1 MGADGQHHRTLRE
14 PEKGARM
21 RPMRVFLLRLGS
33 LFHRSRQEQEITD
46 ELESN
51 IAFHVE
57 DNLRAGMTPAEARRQ
72 AILRFGGIESTKQ
85 DLRDRRGLPFLESF
99 FYDLRYATRS
109 LASSPMFTAVA
120 VATIAFGIGA
130 STAMFIVARAV
141 FLRPLPYAQPERLV
155 GISEVNR
162 LLPTT
167 GANVASGD
175 VADWKRLNTVFSGIA
190 EYVGIDERGKARI
203 NLFLTGAGETRVL
216 KGLVVSSN
224 LLNVLGV
231 APMLGRNF
239 GNEDVEHV
247 AILSYACWQHQFG
260 GDPHIL
266 GRSTMFNGHSIN
278 LNGAPTEIIG
288 VMPREFFFP
297 DQVVDVFILPGKFT
311 PNRVFHD
318 EGVIARLRP
327 GISLQQARSQM
338 DAIGARLQEAYPET
352 NGKLSLSVESW
363 HSTIAAPSR
372 PALLLLFSA
381 VGILF
386 VIVCSNVAHLQFGRA
401 ASRLQEFTI
410 RKALGAGRGRLVRQ
424 LLTENLLLSMLGG
437 LFGMVF
443 AAAACTAL
451 LRFAPEAIPLYAGL
465 RIDTWVILFGLF
477 VTLLAP
483 LLFGIAP
490 ALSSGSPDSLRDHG
504 RSPAHFSRSTRG
516 LLVGG
521 EVALSVVLVVCAGL
535 LIRSFVRLEN
545 VDLGF
550 RTERALSFRLDLG
563 VLVHSEDERA
573 RQYTEIE
580 RSLLEQRG
588 IEAVGATARPVL
600 GGGSGGEAPD
610 VTIQGRQRALR
621 LELVTPGYFQTMRTP
636 LLQGRFP
643 AQSDT
648 KTAPLVVV
656 VNSAFE
662 RAYFPDKNTVGKQ
675 IILGRRGAA
684 TIVGVVAD
692 LKQEGIDRPAQPA
705 AFISSNQLIPSAVT
719 FIVRGRSDPQALAAA
734 ARLAVHAVN
743 KTLPL
748 TDVASL
754 NELVQASISAQR
766 VRTSLLS
773 LVAGAALFLAALG
786 IYGVL
791 AYSVVQRST
800 EISIRMALGASLPDL
815 FGMILL
821 DGMRPVVI
829 GAAVGFVGAYAA
841 SSLIRSLLFGTVPAD
856 PTTYLLTGFILTAAS
871 LCACAI
877 PAIRAIRLDPIIAL
891 RRQ

>member
-1 MGADGQHHRTLRE
+1 
-14 PEKGARM
+14 M
-21 RPMRVFLLRLGS
+21 RQIRAFLLRLGG
-33 LFHRSRQEQEITD
+33 LFHRSRREQEITD
-46 ELESN
+46 EIESN
-51 IAFHVE
+51 IAFHIE
-57 DNLRAGMTPAEARRQ
+57 DNLRAGMAPEEARRQ
-72 AILRFGGIESTKQ
+72 AIIRLGGIESTKQ
-85 DLRDRRGLPFLESF
+85 DCRDRLGLPLLETF
-99 FYDLRYATRS
+99 FYDFRYAARS
-109 LASSPMFTAVA
+109 LAGSRMFTAVA
-120 VATIAFGIGA
+120 VATLAFGIGA
-130 STAMFIVARAV
+130 STAMFTVAQAV
-141 FLRPLPYAQPERLV
+141 FLRPLPYAQPDRLV

-162 LLPTT
+162 LSPST

-203 NLFLTGAGETRVL
+203 NLFLTGTGETRVL

-239 GNEDVEHV
+239 GSQDVEHV

-266 GRSTMFNGHSIN
+266 GRSIT
-278 LNGAPTEIIG
+278 LNGVPSEVIG

-297 DQVVDVFILPGKFT
+297 DQVVDVFILPGEFT

-327 GISLQQARSQM
+327 GISLQQARAQM
-338 DAIGARLQEAYPET
+338 EAIGARLQQAYPET

-363 HSTIAAPSR
+363 HSAIAAPSR
-372 PALLLLFSA
+372 PALLMLFSA

-424 LLTENLLLSMLGG
+424 LLTENLLLSVLGG
-437 LFGMVF
+437 LFGLIF
-443 AAAACTAL
+443 AAAARTAL
-451 LRFAPEAIPLYAGL
+451 LRFTPEAIPPYADL
-465 RIDTWVILFGLF
+465 RIDTWVILFDVV

-483 LLFGIAP
+483 LLFGIGP
-490 ALSSGSPDSLRDHG
+490 ALSSGRPDSLRDHG
-504 RSPAHFSRSTRG
+504 RSSTQSNRSARG

-521 EVALSVVLVVCAGL
+521 VVALSVVLVVCAGL

-573 RQYTEIE
+573 RQYAEIE
-580 RSLLEQRG
+580 RSLLEQPG
-588 IEAVGATARPVL
+588 IEAVGATARPIL

-610 VTIQGRQRALR
+610 VTIQGRQRTLR

-648 KTAPLVVV
+648 KTAALVVV

-662 RAYFPDKNTVGKQ
+662 KAYFPDKNTVGKQ

-719 FIVRGRSDPQALAAA
+719 FVVRGRGDPQALAAE
-734 ARLAVHAVN
+734 ARLAVHSVN
-743 KTLPL
+743 KILPL
-748 TDVASL
+748 TDVVSL
-754 NELVQASISAQR
+754 NEVVRASVSGQR

-786 IYGVL
+786 VYGVL
-791 AYSVVQRST
+791 AYSVVARST
-800 EISIRMALGASLPDL
+800 EISIRMALGAPAPNL

-821 DGMRPVVI
+821 DGMRPVMI
-829 GAAVGFVGAYAA
+829 GAALGFAGAYAA
-841 SSLIRSLLFGTVPAD
+841 SRLIRSLLFGTVPAD
-856 PTTYLLTGFILTAAS
+856 PTTYLLTVLILAAVS

-877 PAIRAIRLDPIIAL
+877 PAMKAIRLDPIVAL